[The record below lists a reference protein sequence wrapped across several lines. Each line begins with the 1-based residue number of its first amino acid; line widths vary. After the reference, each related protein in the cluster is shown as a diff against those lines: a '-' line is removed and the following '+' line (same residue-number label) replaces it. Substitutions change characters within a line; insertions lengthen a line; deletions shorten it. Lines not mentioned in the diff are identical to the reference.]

1 MQRKNGG
8 FHPAIDHGDAESE
21 TCNLLLCHG
30 IMAWL
35 ELTFVSDK
43 PQALEEEV
51 GVEMISS
58 MRAEA
63 VIRRVSLGDQVS

>member
-21 TCNLLLCHG
+21 TCDLLLCHG

-35 ELTFVSDK
+35 ELTLVSDK
-43 PQALEEEV
+43 LQALEEEV
-51 GVEMISS
+51 G
-58 MRAEA
+58 
-63 VIRRVSLGDQVS
+63 GGK